1 MITINCEVDN
11 PNDGLN
17 VLIWS
22 NPSETLDIDH
32 VNDGPGDTTSDDV
45 NGVNFVST
53 VISSDNTEEITN
65 ASLTFVASSFLDKAV
80 VICTNAEN
88 IMNNCTLFIK
98 SKYEAC

>member
-11 PNDGLN
+11 PNGGLN
-17 VLIWS
+17 ILTWS
-22 NPSETLDIDH
+22 IPSQNVDIDH
-32 VNDGPGDTTSDDV
+32 LNDVQGDTTSNDV
-45 NGVNFVST
+45 NGVNFLST

-65 ASLTFVASSFLDKAV
+65 ASLTFLASSFLDEAV
-80 VICTNAEN
+80 VICTNTEN